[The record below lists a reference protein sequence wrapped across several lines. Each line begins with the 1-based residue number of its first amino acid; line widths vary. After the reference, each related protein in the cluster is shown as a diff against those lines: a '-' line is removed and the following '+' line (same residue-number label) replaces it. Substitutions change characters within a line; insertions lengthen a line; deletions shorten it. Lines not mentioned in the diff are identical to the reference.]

1 MRNVTAQCNRSKVQ
15 GLTDLAIAHSV
26 DAVERGRLH
35 ARLRQERRGH
45 RVKTRN
51 LGRSVAPRT
60 RAQAPNHKS
69 GARRKTEPPA
79 KSWAVSL
86 GILGKCILGKPMSMF
101 MDGNCAASTSLRS
114 ILKREQGWCAE
125 RRTHGGQVVGGITA
139 PRARLQPTQSRRTRG
154 THPEHCVERR
164 GEEK

>member
-1 MRNVTAQCNRSKVQ
+1 MQ

-60 RAQAPNHKS
+60 LAQAPNHKS

-79 KSWAVSL
+79 KSWAVSF
-86 GILGKCILGKPMSMF
+86 GILGKCILGKPMSMPMF
-101 MDGNCAASTSLRS
+101 MDGNCAESTRLLRT
-114 ILKREQGWCAE
+114 ILQREQGRCTE
-125 RRTHGGQVVGGITA
+125 RRTHGGGGV
-139 PRARLQPTQSRRTRG
+139 RRLMVTPALRKAGALGARTRNIASK
-154 THPEHCVERR
+154 
-164 GEEK
+164 GEAKSS